1 MTAALRSA
9 ITLSPAPLEDAED
22 GFVQVELPSF
32 GHPEHRAEVP
42 VRLAH
47 RTVLPLHGMAA
58 QHHANGSRLE
68 HMATR
73 EGLRLARIDLRG
85 QVRYT

>member
-1 MTAALRSA
+1 MTVALRSA

-32 GHPEHRAEVP
+32 GLPEHRAEVP

-73 EGLRLARIDLRG
+73 EGLR
-85 QVRYT
+85 

>member
-32 GHPEHRAEVP
+32 GLPEHRAEVP

-47 RTVLPLHGMAA
+47 RPVPPLHGMAA

-73 EGLRLARIDLRG
+73 EGLR
-85 QVRYT
+85 